1 MPIPRAEFR
10 TLDENESPPSD
21 PSPDTCGTV
30 YRFLLDHADRAF
42 RRSEIVETIGISEDS
57 IGLTLERL
65 ERHGLVEH
73 RGRFWAIA
81 DAEHAVASAG
91 LHAAATADAVD
102 GSFSDTDAEAWM
114 ETAVEPIADDADTD
128 EDDAN

>member
-10 TLDENESPPSD
+10 TLDGNEPPPHE
-21 PSPDTCGTV
+21 PSPDTRGTV

-57 IGLTLERL
+57 IGPTLKRL
-65 ERHGLVEH
+65 EQCGLVE
-73 RGRFWAIA
+73 RRDRFWAIA

-91 LHAAATADAVD
+91 LHAAATADEVD
-102 GSFSDTDAEAWM
+102 GGFSDADIDVWM
-114 ETAVEPIADDADTD
+114 ETAVEPIADDAD
-128 EDDAN
+128 DDDVD